1 MIVMK
6 FGGTSVE
13 SAAAIERV
21 ARIVKAREER
31 RPVVVVSAM
40 GRTTNKLLAIADTAI
55 RGEREEYIRQLHDLR
70 DLHSRE
76 ARLVVPL
83 PDRAE
88 LDRFLDEHFQEL
100 TELVKG
106 LAVLGELTPRSID
119 AISSYGERL
128 SSYIV
133 TLAFR
138 YFGMRAEHLDSRDF
152 IVTDK
157 RHTQAVPNFPE
168 TYKRLAALTKPP
180 TPDPQ
185 PPTPVFVMGG
195 FIASTPEGVTTTLG
209 RGGSD
214 YTASIVGA
222 GIGAEEIQIW
232 TDVDGM
238 LTADPTILAGG
249 HRVKTISFA
258 EAAEL
263 AYFGAKVLHPA
274 TVVPAIERNIPVL
287 ILNSRR
293 PDVPGTR
300 ITAERVPCENIV
312 KSIACKRKITLVNIH
327 STRMLMAHG
336 FLHRIFE
343 VFDRFETPVDMVST
357 SEVSV
362 SLTIDNRKNVDAILA
377 DLRQFAETDIED
389 GNVIVCLVGENIR
402 FTPGVA
408 RRVFNALDGINIR
421 MISQGASLLNISF
434 VVAEGDL
441 TRTVEALHE
450 EFFSELDPAVF
461 ERSEAVHA

>member
-13 SAAAIERV
+13 SAAAIARV
-21 ARIVKAREER
+21 AAIVKAREDR

-40 GRTTNKLLAIADTAI
+40 GKTTNKLLAIAAAAI
-55 RGEREEYIRQLHDLR
+55 KGPREEYLRQIHDLR
-70 DLHSRE
+70 DFHSRE
-76 ARLVVPL
+76 ARQVVPL
-83 PDRAE
+83 AERAA

-100 TELVKG
+100 TELAKG

-133 TLAFR
+133 TQAFR
-138 YFGMRAEHLDSRDF
+138 HSGMETEHLDSRDL

-157 RHTQAVPNFPE
+157 RHTQAAPLFPQTYARLTATVPP
-168 TYKRLAALTKPP
+168 LAAKS
-180 TPDPQ
+180 
-185 PPTPVFVMGG
+185 VIVMGG
-195 FIASTPEGVTTTLG
+195 FIGATEDGVTTTLG

-214 YTASIVGA
+214 FTASIVGA

-238 LTADPTILAGG
+238 LTADPTILPGG

-274 TVVPAIERNIPVL
+274 TVLPAIEKSIPVL

-300 ITAERVPCENIV
+300 IVAGRVHCENAV
-312 KSIACKRKITLVNIH
+312 KSIACKRKITVVNIH

-336 FLHRIFE
+336 FLRRIFE
-343 VFDRFETPVDMVST
+343 VFDRFETAVDMVAT

-362 SLTIDNRKNVDAILA
+362 SLTIDNPARLEEVLA
-377 DLRQFAETDIED
+377 ELRQFAEAETERDQ
-389 GNVIVCLVGENIR
+389 VIVCLVGENIR
-402 FTPGVA
+402 YTPGVA
-408 RRVFNALDGINIR
+408 RRVFNALEGINVR
-421 MISQGASLLNISF
+421 MISQGGSLLNISF
-434 VVAEGDL
+434 VVAEKDL
-441 TRTVEALHE
+441 RAAIESLHG
-450 EFFSELDPAVF
+450 EFFGELDPAVF
-461 ERSEAVHA
+461 ERNEAVHA

>member
-21 ARIVKAREER
+21 ASIVKARAAR

-40 GRTTNKLLAIADTAI
+40 GKTTNKLLAIANTAI
-55 RGEREEYIRQLHDLR
+55 GGSREDYIRQIHDLR
-70 DLHSRE
+70 DFHSRE
-76 ARLVVPL
+76 ARQVVPL
-83 PDRAE
+83 AERAE
-88 LDRFLDEHFQEL
+88 LDRLLDEHFQEL

-133 TLAFR
+133 ALAFR
-138 YFGMRAEHLDSRDF
+138 HFGMETAHLDSRQV
-152 IVTDK
+152 IVTDR
-157 RHTQAVPNFPE
+157 RHTQAAPLYPE
-168 TYKRLAALTKPP
+168 TYARLAAVIPP
-180 TPDPQ
+180 LAENKI
-185 PPTPVFVMGG
+185 VVMGG
-195 FIASTPEGVTTTLG
+195 FIAATQDGVTTTLG

-214 YTASIVGA
+214 FTASIAGA

-274 TVVPAIERNIPVL
+274 TVVPAVEKNIPVL

-293 PDVPGTR
+293 PEVSGTR
-300 ITAERVPCENIV
+300 IVSEAVPCGNVV
-312 KSIACKRKITLVNIH
+312 KSIACKRQIALVNVH

-343 VFDRFETPVDMVST
+343 VFDRYETAVDMVST

-362 SLTIDNRKNVDAILA
+362 SLTIDNTRALDAICRELS
-377 DLRQFAETDIED
+377 QFAEVSVESDQA
-389 GNVIVCLVGENIR
+389 IVCLVGDNIR
-402 FTPGVA
+402 YTPGVA
-408 RRVFNALDGINIR
+408 MRVFDALDGINIR

-434 VVAEGDL
+434 VVAEADL
-441 TRTVEALHE
+441 HRAVEALHG
-450 EFFSELDPAVF
+450 EFFAQLDPAVF
-461 ERSEAVHA
+461 ETNGAAHAA

>member
-21 ARIVKAREER
+21 AGIVKARQAR

-40 GRTTNKLLAIADTAI
+40 GKTTNKLLAIAAAAI
-55 RGEREEYIRQLHDLR
+55 SGNREECLRQIHDLR
-70 DLHSRE
+70 DYHSRE
-76 ARLVVPL
+76 ARLATDL
-83 PDRAE
+83 DQRAE
-88 LDRFLDEHFQEL
+88 LDRTLDEHFQEL

-128 SSYIV
+128 SSHIV
-133 TLAFR
+133 TLAFQH
-138 YFGMRAEHLDSRDF
+138 FGMPAVHLDSRRVV
-152 IVTDK
+152 VTDQ
-157 RHTQAVPNFPE
+157 RHTQAAPDFAE
-168 TYKRLAALTKPP
+168 TYARLAATIPP
-180 TPDPQ
+180 MAREG
-185 PPTPVFVMGG
+185 VVVMGG
-195 FIASTPEGVTTTLG
+195 FVGSTKDGVTTTLG

-214 YTASIVGA
+214 FTASIVGA

-238 LTADPTILAGG
+238 LTVDPTILPGG
-249 HRVKTISFA
+249 HRVNIISFA

-274 TVVPAIERNIPVL
+274 TVLPAIEKNIPVL
-287 ILNSRR
+287 ILNSWR
-293 PDVPGTR
+293 PEVPGTR
-300 ITAERVPCENIV
+300 IVSQSVPCRNVV

-343 VFDRFETPVDMVST
+343 VFDRFETPVDMVAT

-362 SLTIDNRKNVDAILA
+362 SLTIDNPARLDAIVAELE
-377 DLRQFAETDIED
+377 QFAEVDIETD
-389 GNVIVCLVGENIR
+389 QVIVCLVGDNIR
-402 FTPGVA
+402 HAPGVA
-408 RRVFNALDGINIR
+408 RRVFNALDGIDIR
-421 MISQGASLLNISF
+421 MISQGASLLNISL
-434 VVAEGDL
+434 VVAESDL
-441 TRTVEALHE
+441 LRTVPALHE
-450 EFFSELDPAVF
+450 EFFAELDPDVF
-461 ERSEAVHA
+461 ERKEAVHA

>member
-13 SAAAIERV
+13 SAAALERI
-21 ARIVKAREER
+21 AGIVKARQER

-40 GRTTNKLLAIADTAI
+40 GKTTNKLLAIAAAAI
-55 RGEREEYIRQLHDLR
+55 GGQREEYIRQIQDLR
-70 DLHSRE
+70 DYHSRE
-76 ARLVVPL
+76 ARLATDL
-83 PDRAE
+83 DQRAE
-88 LDRFLDEHFQEL
+88 LDRTLDEHFQEL

-128 SSYIV
+128 SSFIV
-133 TLAFR
+133 ALAFQR
-138 YFGMRAEHLDSRDF
+138 FGVAAVHLDSRRV

-157 RHTQAVPNFPE
+157 RHTQAAPDFPE
-168 TYKRLAALTKPP
+168 TYARLAATIPP
-180 TPDPQ
+180 LARDA
-185 PPTPVFVMGG
+185 VVVMGG
-195 FIASTPEGVTTTLG
+195 FIGSTKDGVTTTLG

-214 YTASIVGA
+214 FTASIVGA

-238 LTADPTILAGG
+238 LTADPTILPGG

-274 TVVPAIERNIPVL
+274 TVVPAIEKNIPVL

-300 ITAERVPCENIV
+300 ITAESVHCENTV
-312 KSIACKRKITLVNIH
+312 KSIACKRKITTVNIH

-343 VFDRFETPVDMVST
+343 IFDRYETPVDMVAT

-362 SLTIDNRKNVDAILA
+362 SLTIDNTRHIDLILG
-377 DLRQFAETDIED
+377 DLRQFAEATVEHD
-389 GNVIVCLVGENIR
+389 GVIVCLVGENIR
-402 FTPGVA
+402 YTPGVA
-408 RRVFNALDGINIR
+408 RRVFNSLDGINIR

-434 VVAEGDL
+434 VVAESDL
-441 TRTVEALHE
+441 VRTVTALHE
-450 EFFSELDPAVF
+450 EFFASLDPEVF
-461 ERSEAVHA
+461 ERKEAVHA

>member
-21 ARIVKAREER
+21 ASIVKARVELK
-31 RPVVVVSAM
+31 PIVVVSAM
-40 GRTTNKLLAIADTAI
+40 GKTTNKLLAIAQAAI
-55 RGEREEYIRQLHDLR
+55 AGKRDEYIRQLHDLR
-70 DLHSRE
+70 DFHSRE
-76 ARLVVPL
+76 ARRVVPL
-83 PDRAE
+83 AHRAE
-88 LDRFLDEHFQEL
+88 LDRTLDDHFQEL

-106 LAVLGELTPRSID
+106 IAVLGELTPRSID

-133 TLAFR
+133 ALAFEH
-138 YFGMRAEHLDSRDF
+138 FGVPAVHVDSRKV

-157 RHTQAVPNFPE
+157 RHTQASPLFAE
-168 TYKRLAALTKPP
+168 TYKRLAAAIPP
-180 TPDPQ
+180 LAEKK
-185 PPTPVFVMGG
+185 VVVMGG
-195 FIASTPEGVTTTLG
+195 FIASTEDGVTSTLG

-214 YTASIVGA
+214 FTASIVGA
-222 GIGAEEIQIW
+222 GVGAAEIQIW

-238 LTADPTILAGG
+238 LTADPTILPGG

-263 AYFGAKVLHPA
+263 AYFGAKVLHPS

-293 PDVPGTR
+293 PDVAGTR
-300 ITAERVPCENIV
+300 IVSESVHCTNVV

-336 FLHRIFE
+336 FLRRIFE
-343 VFDRFETPVDMVST
+343 IFDRHETSVDMVAT

-362 SLTIDNRKNVDAILA
+362 SLTIDNTLQTHQICNELSEFSQVAMEPEQA
-377 DLRQFAETDIED
+377 
-389 GNVIVCLVGENIR
+389 IVCLVGENIR
-402 FTPGVA
+402 YTPGVA
-408 RRVFNALDGINIR
+408 ARVFNALRDMNIR
-421 MISQGASLLNISF
+421 MISQGASLLNLSV
-434 VVAEGDL
+434 VVAEKDL
-441 TRTVEALHE
+441 RNAVEALHT
-450 EFFSELDPAVF
+450 EFFAQLDPAVF
-461 ERSEAVHA
+461 E

>member
-21 ARIVKAREER
+21 AGIVRAREAR
-31 RPVVVVSAM
+31 HPVVVVSAM
-40 GRTTNKLLAIADTAI
+40 GKTTNKLLAIANAAI
-55 RGEREEYIRQLHDLR
+55 LGRREEYIGLLHDLR
-70 DLHSRE
+70 DFHSRE

-83 PDRAE
+83 DERAE
-88 LDRFLDEHFQEL
+88 LDRTLDAHFQEL

-106 LAVLGELTPRSID
+106 LAVLGELTPRSVD

-138 YFGMRAEHLDSRDF
+138 HFGMAAEHVDSRRV
-152 IVTDK
+152 IVTDN
-157 RHTQAVPNFPE
+157 RHTQAAPDFAE
-168 TYKRLAALTKPP
+168 TYARLAATVAPLAEEG
-180 TPDPQ
+180 
-185 PPTPVFVMGG
+185 VVVMGG
-195 FIASTPEGVTTTLG
+195 FIGATVEGVTTTLG

-214 YTASIVGA
+214 FTASIVGA

-238 LTADPTILAGG
+238 LTADPTIFPGG

-274 TVVPAIERNIPVL
+274 TVVPAMEKNIPVS

-293 PDVPGTR
+293 PDVAGTR
-300 ITAERVPCENIV
+300 IVSEPVACSNVV
-312 KSIACKRKITLVNIH
+312 KSIACKRNITLVNVH

-336 FLHRIFE
+336 FLRRIFE
-343 VFDRFETPVDMVST
+343 AFDRYRTAVDMVST

-362 SLTIDNRKNVDAILA
+362 SLTIDNTARLDEILA
-377 DLRQFAETDIED
+377 ELRQIAEVDVERGQT
-389 GNVIVCLVGENIR
+389 IVCLVGDNIR
-402 FTPGVA
+402 YTPGVA
-408 RRVFNALDGINIR
+408 RRTFMALEGVNIR
-421 MISQGASLLNISF
+421 MISQGASLLNLSF
-434 VVAEGDL
+434 AIAEADL
-441 TRTVEALHE
+441 GRAVEALHR
-450 EFFSELDPAVF
+450 EFFATLDPAVF
-461 ERSEAVHA
+461 EADGGAHA

>member
-1 MIVMK
+1 MLVMK
-6 FGGTSVE
+6 FGGSSVE
-13 SAAAIERV
+13 SAKAIERV
-21 ARIVKAREER
+21 AGIVKAREAR

-40 GRTTNKLLAIADTAI
+40 GKTTNKLLAIAETALKGK
-55 RGEREEYIRQLHDLR
+55 RDDYIRQIHDLR
-70 DLHSRE
+70 DFHSRE
-76 ARLVVPL
+76 ARQVVPL
-83 PDRAE
+83 DQRAE
-88 LDRFLDEHFQEL
+88 LDRTLDEHFQEL

-106 LAVLGELTPRSID
+106 LAVLGEITPRSMD

-138 YFGMRAEHLDSRDF
+138 HFGMKARHVDSRQL

-157 RHTQAVPNFPE
+157 RHTQATPDFPE
-168 TYKRLAALTKPP
+168 TYARLCAAIPP
-180 TPDPQ
+180 LSEDS
-185 PPTPVFVMGG
+185 VVVMGG
-195 FIASTPEGVTTTLG
+195 FIASTHQGVTTTLG

-214 YTASIVGA
+214 FTAAIVGA
-222 GIGAEEIQIW
+222 GISAEAIEIW

-238 LTADPTILAGG
+238 LTADPTILPGG
-249 HRVKTISFA
+249 HRVKAISFA

-274 TVVPAIERNIPVL
+274 TVVPAIEKNIPVL

-300 ITAERVPCENIV
+300 ITSEAVPCGNVV
-312 KSIACKRKITLVNIH
+312 KSIACKRKITLVNVH
-327 STRMLMAHG
+327 STRMLMAYG
-336 FLHRIFE
+336 FLNRIFE
-343 VFDRFETPVDMVST
+343 VFNHQETPVDMVAT

-362 SLTIDNRKNVDAILA
+362 SLTIDNAARLEQIVAELRK
-377 DLRQFAETDIED
+377 FAEVEIEE
-389 GNVIVCLVGENIR
+389 NQVIVCLVGENIR
-402 FTPGVA
+402 YTPGVA

-434 VVAEGDL
+434 VIAEADL
-441 TRTVEALHE
+441 TRTVTGLHG
-450 EFFSELDPAVF
+450 EFFSELDSAVF

>member
-13 SAAAIERV
+13 SAAAITRV
-21 ARIVKAREER
+21 AGIVRAREAR

-40 GRTTNKLLAIADTAI
+40 GKTTNKLLEIAAAAI
-55 RGEREEYIRQLHDLR
+55 GGKREEYIRQLHDLR
-70 DLHSRE
+70 DYHSRE

-83 PDRAE
+83 ADRAD
-88 LDRFLDEHFQEL
+88 LDRFLDEQFQEL

-133 TLAFR
+133 TLGFR
-138 YFGMRAEHLDSRDF
+138 NAGMAAEHVDSRDVV
-152 IVTDK
+152 ITDK
-157 RHTQAVPNFPE
+157 RHTQAAPNFPE
-168 TYKRLAALTKPP
+168 TYARLSKTIPPLAAHS
-180 TPDPQ
+180 
-185 PPTPVFVMGG
+185 VVVMGG
-195 FIASTPEGVTTTLG
+195 FIASTEDGVTTTLG

-214 YTASIVGA
+214 YTAAIVGA
-222 GIGAEEIQIW
+222 GIDAEEIQIW

-238 LTADPTILAGG
+238 LTADPTILPGG

-274 TVVPAIERNIPVL
+274 TVVPAIEKNIPVM

-300 ITAERVPCENIV
+300 ITAESVHCENVV
-312 KSIACKRKITLVNIH
+312 KSIACKRKITTVNIH

-336 FLHRIFE
+336 FLRRIFE
-343 VFDRFETPVDMVST
+343 VFDRYETPVDMVAT

-362 SLTIDNRKNVDAILA
+362 SLTIDNTRHIDLILGEI
-377 DLRQFAETDIED
+377 RQFAEATVEHD
-389 GNVIVCLVGENIR
+389 GVIVCLVGENIR
-402 FTPGVA
+402 YTPGVA
-408 RRVFNALDGINIR
+408 RRVFNSLDGINIR

-434 VVAEGDL
+434 VVAETDL
-441 TRTVEALHE
+441 LRTVTALHE
-450 EFFSELDPAVF
+450 EFFATLDPNVF
-461 ERSEAVHA
+461 ERKEAVHA